1 MDKEIDRLLDQSL
14 QKLPDLLLD
23 RFRRLVL
30 DVVDVVDVDYAIIFL
45 CSVFYGVVRMQI
57 LSTLTPSPVLSL
69 MYFPNPP
76 FFTSALE

>member
-57 LSTLTPSPVLSL
+57 LADLVDVNAQSGLVLDVLSESA
-69 MYFPNPP
+69 
-76 FFTSALE
+76 FF